1 MCIRDSSKTVE
12 GERFKDIVTYV
23 QVIMGILIFAGY
35 QLLPRIM
42 DTNVLNNSAMTVHW
56 WTYLVPPVWLAAL
69 VRISLL
75 TGISNQL
82 LLLSVLAIVLP
93 VAGAVLLIRFMS
105 KGFENI
111 LGEGSSENAG
121 PAKQSSVKRDRLKN
135 IKNLFCMSVTEMA
148 GWDLA
153 VACLLYT

>member
-111 LGEGSSENAG
+111 LGEGSSETV
-121 PAKQSSVKRDRLKN
+121 S
-135 IKNLFCMSVTEMA
+135 
-148 GWDLA
+148 
-153 VACLLYT
+153 YTHLTLPTILRV